1 MNVLVTGANGFI
13 GRAVCR
19 RLTTEGHSVSM
30 LVRRASIGGSVL
42 PELVHEAADF
52 AGIENT
58 LAGAAPPQVVI
69 HLAARVHLLRDS
81 SSAPLEAFRA
91 TNVIGTLRVAH
102 AAVRAGARRF
112 IFVSSVKALGEVE
125 PGRPW
130 REEDTPAPTDPYGI
144 SKYEAETAL
153 IILGR
158 ETGMEIVIVRPPL
171 VYGPGVRA
179 NFLQLMRA
187 IHRGFPL
194 PLGKAQAQRSF
205 IYVENLADVIAQ
217 CVTHPAAADRVFHVS
232 DGVDLSAAQL
242 AAALG
247 RALGTPARLWRVP
260 LLWLAWLGRLTGRTM
275 QINRLLQPLRLDITQ
290 VRTALNWSPPYAIEA
305 GLLRTATWHQESAE
319 TVVK

>member
-1 MNVLVTGANGFI
+1 
-13 GRAVCR
+13 
-19 RLTTEGHSVSM
+19 
-30 LVRRASIGGSVL
+30 
-42 PELVHEAADF
+42 
-52 AGIENT
+52 
-58 LAGAAPPQVVI
+58 
-69 HLAARVHLLRDS
+69 
-81 SSAPLEAFRA
+81 
-91 TNVIGTLRVAH
+91 
-102 AAVRAGARRF
+102 
-112 IFVSSVKALGEVE
+112 
-125 PGRPW
+125 
-130 REEDTPAPTDPYGI
+130 
-144 SKYEAETAL
+144 
-153 IILGR
+153 
-158 ETGMEIVIVRPPL
+158 MEIVIVRPPL

-232 DGVDLSAAQL
+232 DGVDLSVAQL